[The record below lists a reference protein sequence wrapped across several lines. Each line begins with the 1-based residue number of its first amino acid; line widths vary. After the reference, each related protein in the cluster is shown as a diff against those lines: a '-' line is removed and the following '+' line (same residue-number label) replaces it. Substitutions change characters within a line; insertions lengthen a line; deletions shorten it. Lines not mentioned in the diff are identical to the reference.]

1 MRYNIWLIFI
11 MEKVVGWNLWN
22 LLYFKATIIENMEE
36 QIKQYIFKLTKN
48 SGKIILTNNN
58 S

>member
-22 LLYFKATIIENMEE
+22 LLYFKATIVENMEE

>member
-1 MRYNIWLIFI
+1 